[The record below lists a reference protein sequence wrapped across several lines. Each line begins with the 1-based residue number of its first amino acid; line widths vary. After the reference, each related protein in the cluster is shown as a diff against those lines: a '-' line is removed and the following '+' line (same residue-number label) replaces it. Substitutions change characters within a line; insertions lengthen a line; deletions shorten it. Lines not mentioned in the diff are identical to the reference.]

1 MSEGRS
7 SGRESGEADYPL
19 NRELQG
25 AHVGLDPR
33 ILGS

>member
-19 NRELQG
+19 NREPYK
-25 AHVGLDPR
+25 GLDLR
-33 ILGS
+33 T